1 MLKASPRYGGQHRS
15 SRYRAAA
22 PPGLV
27 LAGTLALAAC
37 GSSAGTAAGSQPTAA
52 PRAAYPVTVQSC
64 GSPVSFT
71 SAPKRAAANDIN
83 ATEDMLAL
91 GLQSRMAGDFGVTG
105 DGPQGHPVPAQ
116 YLSAFHQVRNVSPD
130 YFTLET
136 LVGLHP
142 DFLFA
147 GWDYGLQVSTN
158 LTPAGLAK
166 FGIKTL
172 ALNESCARV
181 NPGEKSVSIN
191 DTYQDL
197 ASLGA
202 IFNVRSRASKLIA
215 QMKAQVA
222 AAHAK
227 VASLKPVSV
236 FVYDSGQAAP
246 FTAPGLAMPNALIQL
261 GGGTNIFASLSQS
274 WTSVSWETVLARQP
288 QCIII
293 NDYGT
298 PTWQQKEK
306 FLRTDPVTRKLPA
319 VRSNCILHLSYDQ
332 LTPSPRN
339 AQAVTAIARWLHP
352 QAFGQSG

>member
-1 MLKASPRYGGQHRS
+1 MTVRS
-15 SRYRAAA
+15 C
-22 PPGLV
+22 
-27 LAGTLALAAC
+27 GT
-37 GSSAGTAAGSQPTAA
+37 
-52 PRAAYPVTVQSC
+52 PVTI
-64 GSPVSFT
+64 T
-71 SAPKRAAANDIN
+71 SAPKRAVSNDIN

-91 GLQSRMAGDFGVTG
+91 GLQSRMAGDFGVAG
-105 DGPQGHPVPAQ
+105 DGPAGQPVPGQ
-116 YLSAFHQVRNVSPD
+116 YLSAFHQVRDVSPD
-130 YFTLET
+130 YFTLEN

-147 GWDYGLQVSTN
+147 GWNYGLQVGTN
-158 LTPAGLAK
+158 LTPGHLAK

-172 ALNESCARV
+172 VLNESCVHVDSGDQPA
-181 NPGEKSVSIN
+181 SIK

-202 IFNVRSRASKLIA
+202 IFNVRSRARQVIG

-222 AAHAK
+222 ATRAK

-236 FVYDSGQAAP
+236 FVYDSGQSAP

-274 WTSVSWETVLARQP
+274 WTSVSWETVVARKP

-306 FLRTDPVTRKLPA
+306 FLNTDPVTRKLPA
-319 VRSNCILHLSYDQ
+319 VRNGCILHLSYDQ
-332 LTPSPRN
+332 LTPGPRN

-352 QAFGQSG
+352 QAFGQSGRAAQTPSPAGP